1 METLRESVNFAEWI
15 ASVQHLLKPP
25 VANKL
30 LYGAG
35 QLKAQ
40 IVGGPNRRE
49 DFHINEGEELFY
61 MIKGDMQLNIMEC
74 GVQRDIPIKEGEIFV
89 LPGAI
94 PHSPQRFE
102 NTIGLVIERERKEGE
117 TDGLR
122 WYVPGT
128 DKILFQDWFHCT
140 DLGTQLKP
148 IIDAF
153 FASDEYKSKVPSKS
167 YGSSPVKLDTVTR
180 PPAPVRLVDV
190 LPKMEEEGK
199 TLFDSEFTVFMATEK
214 SSDSNFK
221 TVPGEVFLWQFE
233 GEGVV
238 DVTVKGREEEERAFK
253 LPKGAVFLVPSGFS
267 YRAKFAANSQCM
279 IVTNKTIAIERVAEN

>member
-1 METLRESVNFAEWI
+1 M
-15 ASVQHLLKPP
+15 Q
-25 VANKL
+25 ANKL

-74 GVQRDIPIKEGEIFV
+74 GMKREIPIKEGEIFV
-89 LPGAI
+89 LSGRI

-122 WYVPGT
+122 WYVPET
-128 DKILFQDWFHCT
+128 DTILFQDWFHCT

-153 FASDEYKSKVPSKS
+153 FASEEYKSKVPTKS
-167 YGSSPVKLDTVTR
+167 YPLPHPVQLDTVTR
-180 PPAPVRLVDV
+180 PPAPVLLANVA
-190 LPKMEEEGK
+190 PKMEDEGK
-199 TLFDSEFTVFMATEK
+199 VIYDSEFQVVMATEK
-214 SSDSNFK
+214 SSQSTFK
-221 TVPGEVFLWQFE
+221 TVVGEVFLWQFE
-233 GEGVV
+233 GEGEV
-238 DVTVKGREEEERAFK
+238 DVCVKGKEGVTRTFK

-267 YRAKFAANSQCM
+267 YKAKVCYIDTVLEGMRIYLIWKLLTCPLHYTLLYYSFLLTLC
-279 IVTNKTIAIERVAEN
+279 V